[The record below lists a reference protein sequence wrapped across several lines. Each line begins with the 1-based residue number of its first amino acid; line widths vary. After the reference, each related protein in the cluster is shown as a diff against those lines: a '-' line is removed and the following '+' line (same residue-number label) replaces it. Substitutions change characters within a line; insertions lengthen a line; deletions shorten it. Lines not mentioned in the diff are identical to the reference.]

1 MADPRLLVVE
11 GPDDQHVIWAILQR
25 HGFEPEFEVKDEGGY
40 VSLFKR
46 LSPRLKPGTD
56 LERLGIVVDADTDL
70 EARWQSIQG
79 VLVRAGFADVPDRPD
94 PTGTIVHHEIL
105 PRVGVWIMPDNTV
118 TGMLEDF
125 VAFLVPA
132 DDNLIERA
140 RKSLDEIPAEDRR
153 FRPVHQT
160 KALVHT
166 WLSWQEDPGTPLG
179 QAITKR
185 YFKTDVQS
193 VSDFLN
199 WLTRLFA

>member
-11 GPDDQHVIWAILQR
+11 GPDDKHVIWAIRQR
-25 HGFEPEFEVKDEGGY
+25 HAFEHEFVVKDEGGY
-40 VSLFKR
+40 ESLFGR

-56 LERLGIVVDADTDL
+56 LERFGIVVDADTDL
-70 EARWQSIQG
+70 AARWQSIKG
-79 VLVRAGFADVPDRPD
+79 VLVRAKYADVPDDPD
-94 PTGTIVHHEIL
+94 PTGTIVNHDIL

-125 VAFLVPA
+125 VAFLVPP

-153 FRPVHQT
+153 FRPVHHT

-185 YFKTDVQS
+185 YFQTETQS